1 MTFVRGYLLAVGT
14 FSVVVGL
21 AYMIRPVE
29 MAALADL
36 ELSSPTA
43 VIDVQGFY
51 GGQLVGLGAA
61 ILLGLWNPR
70 FVVPALV
77 LAAAPLGGT
86 AVGRLYGV
94 LAGGTCP
101 PLIAGLL
108 VLEVATA
115 SVGGVLLRR
124 EISHAA

>member
-1 MTFVRGYLLAVGT
+1 MPHASSMTTVRAYLLAVGT

-43 VIDVQGFY
+43 IIDVQGFY
-51 GGQLVGLGAA
+51 GGQLAGLGAA
-61 ILLGLWNPR
+61 ILMGLWKPR

-77 LAAAPLGGT
+77 LVAASLGGT
-86 AVGRLYGV
+86 AAGRPRRGV
-94 LAGGTCP
+94 NAGR
-101 PLIAGLL
+101 
-108 VLEVATA
+108 AT
-115 SVGGVLLRR
+115 
-124 EISHAA
+124 